1 MGGITLRLPM
11 PPEPPTPLPVYRA
24 EIYITL
30 KPSVLDP
37 AGTAITKGLQQ
48 QQYEGVQQVRIGKY
62 IELTLTATD
71 PATAHAQVERMCK
84 EVLTNPVIETYR
96 FTLEAG
102 E

>member
-1 MGGITLRLPM
+1 M
-11 PPEPPTPLPVYRA
+11 YRA

-48 QQYEGVQQVRIGKY
+48 QQYPGVQQVRIGKY
-62 IELTLTATD
+62 IELTLTAADT
-71 PATAHAQVERMCK
+71 ATAYAQVERMCQ

-96 FTLEAG
+96 YRVEAG
-102 E
+102 R

>member
-1 MGGITLRLPM
+1 MT
-11 PPEPPTPLPVYRA
+11 TYRA

-48 QQYEGVQQVRIGKY
+48 QQYPGVEQVRIGKY
-62 IELTLTATD
+62 IELTLTATS
-71 PATAHAQVERMCK
+71 AAAAEAQVERMCQ

-96 FTLEAG
+96 FKLEG
-102 E
+102 GG

>member
-1 MGGITLRLPM
+1 MT
-11 PPEPPTPLPVYRA
+11 TYRA

-48 QQYEGVQQVRIGKY
+48 QQYPGVEQVRIGKY
-62 IELTLTATD
+62 IELTLTA
-71 PATAHAQVERMCK
+71 ANTAAAEAQVERMCQ

-96 FTLEAG
+96 FRLEG
-102 E
+102 EG

>member
-1 MGGITLRLPM
+1 MGRITLRLTM
-11 PPEPPTPLPVYRA
+11 PPASPTPYPLYRA

-62 IELTLTATD
+62 IELTLTAPD
-71 PATAHAQVERMCK
+71 PATAHAQVERMCQ

-102 E
+102 Q

>member
-1 MGGITLRLPM
+1 MTA
-11 PPEPPTPLPVYRA
+11 YRA
-24 EIYITL
+24 EIFITL

-48 QQYEGVQQVRIGKY
+48 QQYPGVQEVRIGKY
-62 IELTLTATD
+62 IELTLTAAD
-71 PATAHAQVERMCK
+71 ASTAHAQVEQMCQ

-102 E
+102 R